1 MQRTISVKVDCALSI
16 CPLDILCRGSTKNK
30 DIPFHF
36 AKDLNWDEEKLGFS
50 AEELVRWFQS
60 RLAGATER
68 VAGCG

>member
-1 MQRTISVKVDCALSI
+1 M
-16 CPLDILCRGSTKNK
+16 STKIDFMKNTIELHNY
-30 DIPFHF
+30 D
-36 AKDLNWDEEKLGFS
+36 S

>member
-1 MQRTISVKVDCALSI
+1 MFYMPHHNVQGKKLRVVFDKTFEDVKGRALIDALHMGPS
-16 CPLDILCRGSTKNK
+16 
-30 DIPFHF
+30 
-36 AKDLNWDEEKLGFS
+36 S